1 MYFFFRNNWE
11 KSILHVSR
19 NNLNYFSQLFSLT
32 EFDTILRQNNLQY
45 GTNVDITSYVDN
57 IRETHN
63 PVGRAHPHVVWDY
76 FNNNCSVRLQNPQL
90 FAPEIY
96 KFMTNLQEYFGSL
109 VGCNVYLTPAY
120 SQGFAP
126 HYDDI
131 EAFVVQVD
139 GEKHWR
145 VYKPR

>member
-1 MYFFFRNNWE
+1 MFFRNYWE
-11 KSILHVSR
+11 KSILHVPR
-19 NNLNYFSQLFSLT
+19 NNPDYFSKLFSLT
-32 EFDTILRQNNLQY
+32 ELDKILLENNLQY
-45 GTNVDITSYVDN
+45 GTNVDITSYINNV
-57 IRETHN
+57 RETHN
-63 PVGRAHPHVVWDY
+63 PVGRAFPHVVWDY
-76 FNNNCSVRLQNPQL
+76 YNNECSIRLLNPQL

-96 KFMTNLQEYFGSL
+96 KFMANLQEYFGSI
-109 VGCNVYLTPAY
+109 VGCNVYLTPPF